1 MPREPLVRGA
11 LEDAAIQQTD
21 QLLDG
26 VWRGGGGYRLW
37 LCPCAAALKKFA
49 SIPLTKVRSH
59 DLNLA

>member
-26 VWRGGGGYRLW
+26 VWRGGGGTVYG
-37 LCPCAAALKKFA
+37 CVHV
-49 SIPLTKVRSH
+49 PLP
-59 DLNLA
+59 

>member
-26 VWRGGGGYRLW
+26 VWRGGGGPFMAVSMCR
-37 LCPCAAALKKFA
+37 CLKKIRIYPFD
-49 SIPLTKVRSH
+49 KG
-59 DLNLA
+59 